1 MNPFLP
7 PAPRLHNRWANFSP
21 TYRQEQVAAILQWMR
36 LGESGAVV
44 GACGTGKSNIAGYL
58 ANRPDVI
65 RSVLSEEPTR
75 YCFFHLDA
83 NSLPAVTT
91 ANFYWSLLYT
101 LQDAML
107 EKPALHEPLAHLLD
121 RLPPN
126 ADQVALY
133 FTLQKAHELIIQR
146 AGQQVVWLIDRFD
159 TLCQQLEVGALNSLR
174 NLRDRFR
181 DRLSYVVFTRLPLAR
196 LRNPREFDEFHSLIA
211 THTCWVGAMSEPDAA
226 QLAQQILARHQRTL
240 PVAALH
246 LLLTITGHWPSLLK
260 VACSSFANGD
270 LRQSDSTAV
279 WQEQL
284 LTIPKMQRNCQELW
298 DDCSP
303 TEQTVLAAIAR
314 SFDAT
319 NFDPAT
325 VAHLQQLGLLRQG
338 TSGTFQLFSPL
349 FADFVKAQHRF
360 HGPISLHNGL
370 VYIGADSLPV
380 DLTQLEVRLLE
391 YLLDHPGKN
400 CEKNDIIAY
409 VWSDEKQMQGV
420 RDDSLVQLVKRL
432 RQKIEPAQKEWAYI
446 ETIHGR
452 GYRLSQPRS

>member
-1 MNPFLP
+1 MDSFP
-7 PAPRLHNRWANFSP
+7 PTWPRLNSRWANFSP
-21 TYRQEQVAAILQWMR
+21 TYRHEQVAAILQWVR
-36 LGESGAVV
+36 LGESGVVV

-65 RSVLSEEPTR
+65 RSVLSAESTR

-83 NSLPAVTT
+83 NSLPVVTT
-91 ANFYWSLLYT
+91 TTFYWSLLYT
-101 LQDAML
+101 IQDAVIEM
-107 EKPALHEPLAHLLD
+107 PALQAPLAQLLD
-121 RLPPN
+121 RLSPS
-126 ADQVALY
+126 ADQVTLY
-133 FTLQKAHELIIQR
+133 FTLQKVHELIIQR

-159 TLCQQLEVGALNSLR
+159 TLCHQLEVGALNSLR

-181 DRLSYVVFTRLPLAR
+181 DRLSYIVFTRLPLAR
-196 LRNPREFDEFHSLIA
+196 LRNPREFDEFHSLLA
-211 THTCWVGAMSEPDAA
+211 THTCWVGAMSESDAA
-226 QLAQQILARHQRTL
+226 QLAQQILDRHHRTL
-240 PVAALH
+240 PGAALQS
-246 LLLTITGHWPSLLK
+246 LLAITGNWPSLLK
-260 VACSSFANGD
+260 VGCSTFANGD
-270 LRQSDSTAV
+270 LCQSDSMAV
-279 WQEQL
+279 WQAHL

-314 SFDAT
+314 SFDAS

-325 VAHLQQLGLLRQG
+325 VAHLQQMSLLRQG
-338 TSGTFQLFSPL
+338 TRGSFQLFSPL
-349 FADFVKAQHRF
+349 FADFIKAHHRF

-370 VYIGADSLPV
+370 VYIGPDSLPV

-432 RQKIEPAQKEWAYI
+432 RQKIEPVQKEWAYI

-452 GYRLSQPRS
+452 GYRLSQPHS